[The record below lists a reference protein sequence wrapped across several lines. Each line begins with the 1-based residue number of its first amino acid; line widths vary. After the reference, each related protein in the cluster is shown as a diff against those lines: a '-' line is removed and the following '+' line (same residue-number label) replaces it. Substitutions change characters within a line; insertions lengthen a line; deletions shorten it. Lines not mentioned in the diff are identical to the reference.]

1 MSLSGEL
8 VRSYARVL
16 FRPRE
21 FFSEWP
27 SPTATEGAIAVFV
40 VSLMTTLSILAIG
53 AILADLFGSE
63 GYPDAASAIWGVIGR
78 FVVIGIVGLF
88 VVWIVTGAVMHL
100 VVTFSTGGGSYV
112 ETLGVTGYG
121 MLPVILQTILGVG
134 FVYMSLRNVHL
145 SGGPEAVAAQLQRVF
160 QGGGPIRELTNWA
173 FIAWQVA
180 IWTFGL
186 ERVHDVSR
194 GRAVL
199 AASIVGV
206 ALGLFG

>member
-1 MSLSGEL
+1 MTLPGEL
-8 VRSYARVL
+8 VRSYAQVV
-16 FRPRE
+16 FHPRE
-21 FFSEWP
+21 FFSDSP
-27 SPTATEGAIAVFV
+27 SPNAIEGATAVFV

-63 GYPDAASAIWGVIGR
+63 GYPDAASAVWGVIGR
-78 FVVIGIVGLF
+78 FVVIGFVGLF
-88 VVWIVTGAVMHL
+88 VVWMVIGAVMHL
-100 VVTFSTGGGSYV
+100 VVTFSTGGGSYG

-121 MLPVILQTILGVG
+121 MLPVMLQTVLGVG
-134 FVYMSLRNVHL
+134 FAYLSLRSVHL

-160 QGGGPIRELTNWA
+160 QGDGLLRELTHWA

-186 ERVHDVSR
+186 ERVHDVAR
-194 GRAVL
+194 GQAIL

-206 ALGLFG
+206 GLGLFG